1 MWIFKNTFR
10 GIFVHNK
17 VTAEFLIYSR
27 VSGAL
32 ASTMNGLGSTQILTP
47 ALYEFKL
54 TQMSEKRICYS

>member
-27 VSGAL
+27 VSAL
-32 ASTMNGLGSTQILTP
+32 WLVQ
-47 ALYEFKL
+47 
-54 TQMSEKRICYS
+54 